1 MSVGNVNQY
10 WSGLRHRNGH
20 RRNAR
25 LDMEKAKYPAVSAEF
40 EKVLKRLEGAF
51 AAVVLTMSLA
61 LTSSPSEASGSA

>member
-1 MSVGNVNQY
+1 
-10 WSGLRHRNGH
+10 
-20 RRNAR
+20 
-25 LDMEKAKYPAVSAEF
+25 MEKAKYPAVSAEF